1 MATFI
6 ALTLWHGKFADE
18 FGSQAPDPPAFALP
32 VHDGG
37 ARGEPL
43 LSGASAPATAYQPD
57 IAALTAVST
66 RVVIAEGIE
75 RQRLLTWRA
84 SAALG
89 LELTVFP
96 RNHGGFLGPESGR
109 PGQPEPFAAR
119 LG

>member
-6 ALTLWHGKFADE
+6 ALTLWHGKFTDE
-18 FGSQAPDPPAFALP
+18 FGSQAPDPPAFGLP
-32 VHDGG
+32 VHDDG

-66 RVVIAEGIE
+66 RVVIAAGIE